1 MNSRQPSAPPPE
13 GRQVITACGA
23 RVMLNYGTPFTNFH
37 GETVYFCGPS
47 CLQLYEED
55 PLSSCL
61 ASRLL
66 SEE

>member
-1 MNSRQPSAPPPE
+1 
-13 GRQVITACGA
+13 
-23 RVMLNYGTPFTNFH
+23 MLNYGTPFTNFH